1 MSRTMTAL
9 FLALAAC
16 GASVSFAADTAK
28 KEPAAKP
35 AGATHLAS
43 AHTTRKAQKS
53 HHAAIKVK
61 PKAAAKAAK

>member
-16 GASVSFAADTAK
+16 GASASFAADTAK
-28 KEPAAKP
+28 KEPAAKT

-43 AHTTRKAQKS
+43 AHTAHKAKKG

-61 PKAAAKAAK
+61 PRAAGKAAK